1 MAVTLNSAKLAGQ
14 ILRAMETG
22 SSTRLRERLDFAAAM
37 QDARHRE
44 SPIEE
49 EQREVLSAIAGQMRA
64 QSGPS
69 EVHVRLLRHFASTV
83 HVSLS

>member
-22 SSTRLRERLDFAAAM
+22 SATRLRERLDFAAAM
-37 QDARHRE
+37 QEARQRE
-44 SPIEE
+44 SPVEE

-64 QSGPS
+64 QTGPS
-69 EVHVRLLRHFASTV
+69 EVHVRLLRHFAGAMP
-83 HVSLS
+83 VSLS